1 MNVRLN
7 NFLIIEFVLL
17 FNHPGY
23 CFCIQHDDELI
34 RKDRLLFQF
43 TLIVLQSSVNGNFHE
58 AWLCS
63 TVQSNA
69 HNSNSIL
76 VSR

>member
-34 RKDRLLFQF
+34 HSFF
-43 TLIVLQSSVNGNFHE
+43 ETLDKKG
-58 AWLCS
+58 S
-63 TVQSNA
+63 TFISIYT
-69 HNSNSIL
+69 NSFAIFGEWKLS
-76 VSR
+76 